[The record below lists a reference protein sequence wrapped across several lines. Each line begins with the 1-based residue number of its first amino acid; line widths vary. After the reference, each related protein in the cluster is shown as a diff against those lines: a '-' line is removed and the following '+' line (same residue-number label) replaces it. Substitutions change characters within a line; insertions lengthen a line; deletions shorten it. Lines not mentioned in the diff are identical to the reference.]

1 MVQFTCLGLTACFG
15 GLAALGR
22 VSDMMQPSSQFKQ
35 LLGPA
40 AAFWCAAAVCPTAD
54 PCMPLRYCSMRHRMI
69 WFPCILLSRRVAI
82 VVRVLWSFVWF
93 PAKSAVADAADAT
106 GGNGNAAASSGED
119 SGAGVATSQRR
130 RRVRRET

>member
-1 MVQFTCLGLTACFG
+1 MVQFTCVGLTACFG

-22 VSDMMQPSSQFKQ
+22 VSEMLQPSSQYRQ

-40 AAFWCAAAVCPTAD
+40 AVFWCAADLPGGSSVHATVQT
-54 PCMPLRYCSMRHRMI
+54 SMHYRAI
-69 WFPCILLSRRVAI
+69 WHPWFLPSRRVAM

-93 PAKSAVADAADAT
+93 PAKSAVADAADAA
-106 GGNGNAAASSGED
+106 GGNGSAAASSSKD
-119 SGAGVATSQRR
+119 SGARAATFQRR